1 MNPILMQKYAD
12 FAVKVGVNVQPG
24 QNLII
29 QCPVDGAA
37 FARACAKAGFEA
49 GAKRVDVRY
58 NDEQVSRLQMEHTKE
73 EVLCDVKPWLLRSY
87 LDYAEDEGSV
97 CILNIV
103 ARDPEIYKG
112 LDGAK
117 IQKAMLAQR
126 GALKPWQEYTMNSL
140 VQWCIVAMPTVAWA
154 KKVFPGVSDEEA
166 VEKLWAAIF
175 EVCRVTED
183 KDVVEEWTAHVERT
197 AARRDRMN
205 ELNLQSVRLQSANG
219 TDLTIGLAEDAIWQ
233 GANEMAH
240 NIQVPFIANIPT
252 EEVFCAPHKD
262 KVDGV
267 VKSTRPYVYNGEII
281 ENFTVVFEK
290 GKVISHTAEKGE
302 ELLGKLLDS
311 DEGSR
316 RIGEIALV
324 PASSPI
330 RKSGVLF
337 YNTLFDEN
345 AACHIAFGRGY
356 PTNIKGGT
364 EMTTEQLLEKGLNDS
379 AIHED
384 VMVGSEDMTITGITK
399 NGETVVLFE
408 QGEWAF

>member
-1 MNPILMQKYAD
+1 MNPILMQKYAE

-24 QNLII
+24 QNFII
-29 QCPVDGAA
+29 QCPVEGAE
-37 FARACAKAGFEA
+37 FARACAKAGYEA
-49 GAKRVDVRY
+49 GAKRVEVRY
-58 NDEQVSRLQMEHTKE
+58 NDEKVSRLQMEHTKE

-87 LDYAEDEGSV
+87 LDYAEDEGSA
-97 CILNIV
+97 CILNII

-112 LDGAK
+112 LDGEK
-117 IQKAMLAQR
+117 IQKANLAQR
-126 GALKPWQEYTMNSL
+126 KALREWQEYTMNSL
-140 VQWCIVAMPTVAWA
+140 IQWCIVAIPTVAWA
-154 KKVFPGVSDEEA
+154 TKVFPNVPEDEA

-175 EVCRVTED
+175 QVCRVNEQT
-183 KDVVEEWTAHVERT
+183 DVVQEWKTHTART

-205 ELNLQSVRLQSANG
+205 ELDLVSIHLKGENG
-219 TDLTIGLAEDAIWQ
+219 TDLTVGLADDAVWE

-240 NIQVPFIANIPT
+240 KTKVPFIANIPT

-262 KVDGV
+262 KVNGIA
-267 VKSTRPYVYNGEII
+267 KSTRPYVYNGEII
-281 ENFTVVFEK
+281 ENFTVVFEN

-311 DEGSR
+311 DDGSR

-330 RKSGVLF
+330 RTSGVLF

-364 EMTTEQLLEKGLNDS
+364 EMNTEQLLEKGLNNS

-384 VMVGSEDMTITGITK
+384 VMVGSQDMTITGTTR
-399 NGETVVLFE
+399 NGETVLLFE
-408 QGEWAF
+408 HGEWAF